1 MLAWSCGSFWGHNLF
16 SYQAGLHRLSRL
28 NPTYLSDGQK
38 GGGGRSEGNVLILA
52 RQRTLHHLEARREGW
67 PFMGWG
73 GLLLQAQ
80 RLGRMGEVACPH
92 NTL

>member
-52 RQRTLHHLEARREGW
+52 RQRTLHHLETRREGW
-67 PFMGWG
+67 PLGWATSAGPEAGENG
-73 GLLLQAQ
+73 GSS
-80 RLGRMGEVACPH
+80 MSP
-92 NTL
+92 